1 MKIALALIGVLV
13 LGVAGYFG
21 NEYRACS
28 ALEDDYLNAIADM
41 RGNIAIRSLVSDP
54 ELDKNLDQLDDLA
67 MKRLEASLMG
77 LHDRCGKQS
86 ADNAHRKG
94 QDMLLGI

>member
-1 MKIALALIGVLV
+1 MKVFLIVLGVLV

-28 ALEDDYLNAIADM
+28 ALENDYLNAVAEM
-41 RGNIAIRSLVSDP
+41 RGNIAIRSFASDP
-54 ELDKNLDQLDDLA
+54 DLLDMLEKSDDLA
-67 MKRLEASLMG
+67 IQQVEKAMEG
-77 LHDRCGKQS
+77 LYSRCGES
-86 ADNAHRKG
+86 AGQTAFRKG